1 MRFIKRLRRTTR
13 QYITVAFICIAVIG
27 TAAIVTSV
35 TMIGQI
41 RQEYEQMLNETR
53 QELERSKKT
62 VLVAL
67 TDIET
72 GEIITEELIEERLV
86 YSSQPAESYIS
97 KSDLGKAAIIDIPE
111 GTHIIRSM
119 VAQNEV
125 SSIQR
130 EVEYDV
136 IHISSN
142 IKANDFVDV
151 RILYPNGETY
161 VVLTKKQ
168 LKGYQPDMPI
178 CYLWVDEEEL
188 LRMSA
193 AIVDAGLYTGS
204 KLYMTKYIEPNI
216 QEASIITYTPS
227 ISVLNLIEND
237 PNIVDRCSQLLN
249 IEVRKA
255 LENRLA
261 KSMDMDV
268 KNINW
273 ELKDTIRYMPEAGK
287 EHLSANAKEDAKDNA
302 KANIKDRNESIKE
315 DNNKSLG
322 YIEEDINHT
331 EENLRSADFNKQDY
345 MDDNKDELTEKEDTD
360 NITRSD
366 IFYFPELGQIYDENY
381 FIPVEG

>member
-27 TAAIVTSV
+27 TSAIVTSV

-53 QELERSKKT
+53 QELEKSKKT

-72 GEIITEELIEERLV
+72 GEIITEEMIEEKLV

-97 KSDLGKAAIIDIPE
+97 KNDLGKAAIIDIPE
-111 GTHIIRSM
+111 GTHIIKSM

-142 IKANDFVDV
+142 IQANDFVDV

-193 AIVDAGLYTGS
+193 AIVDAGLYSGS

-216 QEASIITYTPS
+216 QDASIITYTPS

-261 KSMDMDV
+261 KSLDMDV
-268 KNINW
+268 KDINW
-273 ELKDTIRYMPEAGK
+273 ELKGTIRYMPESGNGQ
-287 EHLSANAKEDAKDNA
+287 LSANTKEDTDTNIEDINE
-302 KANIKDRNESIKE
+302 NIKDDNVISSGNNKE
-315 DNNKSLG
+315 DI
-322 YIEEDINHT
+322 YP
-331 EENLRSADFNKQDY
+331 EENFNSTDFHKQDY
-345 MDDNKDELTEKEDTD
+345 MNDNNESTEKEDTD
-360 NITRSD
+360 NNTRSD
-366 IFYFPELGQIYDENY
+366 IFYFPELGQIYDEEY